1 MGVDDFFDD
10 EFLDFES
17 DDDFEEFE
25 NSSSFIS
32 SFNNTFKIIIHSFKF
47 IPKE

>member
-10 EFLDFES
+10 EFLDFDS
-17 DDDFEEFE
+17 DDDFEEFD

-32 SFNNTFKIIIHSFKF
+32 SLNNFRDSKKTKRF
-47 IPKE
+47 IVFTA